1 MVFPS
6 SNLLYN
12 IFNIP
17 NAHYAY
23 ADFSWSLL
31 FVLSLSSV
39 RRLRST
45 KSASTSI
52 QLVVRIAGAR
62 FKFQTRRNRFVAA
75 ESLAHIDHAA
85 LTLAVALLQLL
96 ASGGERVD
104 EWRSQAVG
112 RFVAFDEDAVAIL
125 EAYR

>member
-1 MVFPS
+1 VVFPS

-17 NAHYAY
+17 NAHYAH